1 MCGYQHIDRLFL
13 LPLHLVWD
21 LIWLGF
27 WGFGVVEVVR
37 VVEVARLVE
46 VARVVEVVGE
56 LKVS

>member
-1 MCGYQHIDRLFL
+1 MASTCNPMVVLIQACFL
-13 LPLHLVWD
+13 V
-21 LIWLGF
+21 
-27 WGFGVVEVVR
+27 GVVG